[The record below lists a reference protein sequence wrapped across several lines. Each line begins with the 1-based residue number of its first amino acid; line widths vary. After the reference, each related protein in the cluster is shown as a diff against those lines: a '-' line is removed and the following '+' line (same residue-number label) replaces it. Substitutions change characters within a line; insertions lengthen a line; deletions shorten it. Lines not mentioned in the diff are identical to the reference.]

1 MSDLTGKQ
9 VEMEMHSPEVL
20 RIHHWVRQNQDSVH
34 PWRYFDLQMGLQFGT
49 WVVLGSYQRKDPKV
63 VAIDKIV
70 VAAVSVAPFVGR
82 CQDPNSDW
90 TKLHICR

>member
-1 MSDLTGKQ
+1 
-9 VEMEMHSPEVL
+9 
-20 RIHHWVRQNQDSVH
+20 
-34 PWRYFDLQMGLQFGT
+34 MGLQFGT